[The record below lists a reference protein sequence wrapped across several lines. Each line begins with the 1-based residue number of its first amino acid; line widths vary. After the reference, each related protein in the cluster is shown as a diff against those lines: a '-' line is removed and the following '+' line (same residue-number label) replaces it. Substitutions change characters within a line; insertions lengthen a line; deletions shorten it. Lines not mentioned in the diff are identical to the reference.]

1 MDGNGQKIRH
11 QLLIVVLV
19 PIIML
24 GILINFIGGLLIS
37 SFYSNNVYN
46 QLKISTDVLLG
57 GMELMESGDYSY
69 EDGTLKKG
77 NTDIIGAEMFY
88 NIKQKDGIDTT
99 VFWGDTRVLTTLQD
113 GNGNYY
119 VSTKA
124 DSEIARQVL
133 EYGNDYY
140 LKSVTIND
148 TPYIGYYRP
157 MVNSTGAIVGMI
169 FAGKDKHSY
178 YYEVGLIHFW
188 LLVFS
193 ALAVAGAA
201 WVCLS
206 YCHKLERDIESLGGF
221 LGEIEKG
228 NLDPVLDDKLISRKD
243 EIGEIGKRVSAMRDQ
258 LKRLVEID
266 PLTSLNNRRSGM
278 KKLQRL
284 HEGGADYTIVM
295 CDIDFFKK
303 INDNYGHSA
312 GDEVLTQVSSFMLDS
327 VKNCGFANR
336 WGGEEFLL
344 VYEMSAE
351 KAVEKTT
358 ELREKIISQNFVFGE
373 SDVSVTMTFGICR
386 GNATAAIEDNIKIA
400 DERLYC
406 GKRNGRNK
414 IVFE

>member
-1 MDGNGQKIRH
+1 MDGSEQKIRH

-19 PIIML
+19 PIILL

-37 SFYSNNVYN
+37 GFYSENIYN
-46 QLKISTDVLLG
+46 QLKISTDVLLS
-57 GMELMESGDYSY
+57 GMELMENGDYNY
-69 EDGTLKKG
+69 ENGILKKG
-77 NTDIIGAEMFY
+77 STDIIGSDMFY

-124 DSEIARQVL
+124 DDEIVRQVL
-133 EYGNDYY
+133 ECGNDYY
-140 LKSVTIND
+140 LKSITIND
-148 TPYIGYYRP
+148 TPYVGYYRP
-157 MVNSTGAIVGMI
+157 LSDSTGAIVGMI
-169 FAGKDKHSY
+169 FAGKEKRSY
-178 YYEVGLIHFW
+178 YQEVGLIHFW
-188 LLVFS
+188 FLVFS

-228 NLDPVLDDKLISRKD
+228 NLDPVLDEKLTSRKD

-278 KKLQRL
+278 KRLQRL
-284 HEGGADYTIVM
+284 HESGADYTIVM

-312 GDEVLTQVSSFMLDS
+312 GDKVLTQVSLLMLES

-344 VYEMSAE
+344 VYEISTD
-351 KAVEKTT
+351 KAVQKTA
-358 ELREKIISQNFVFGE
+358 ELREKIISQSFVFGE
-373 SDVSVTMTFGICR
+373 SDVSVTMTFGISK
-386 GNATAAIEDNIKIA
+386 GDTSAAIEDNIKIA

>member
-1 MDGNGQKIRH
+1 MDGSEQKIRH

-19 PIIML
+19 PIILL

-37 SFYSNNVYN
+37 GFYSENIYN
-46 QLKISTDVLLG
+46 QLKISTDVLLS
-57 GMELMESGDYSY
+57 GMELMENGDYNY
-69 EDGTLKKG
+69 ENGILKKG
-77 NTDIIGAEMFY
+77 STDIIGSDMFY

-124 DSEIARQVL
+124 DSEITKQVL
-133 EYGNDYY
+133 ECGNDYY
-140 LKSVTIND
+140 LKSITIND
-148 TPYIGYYRP
+148 TPYVGYYRP
-157 MVNSTGAIVGMI
+157 LSDSTGAIVGMI
-169 FAGKDKHSY
+169 FAGKEKRSY
-178 YYEVGLIHFW
+178 YQEVGLIHFW
-188 LLVFS
+188 FLVFS
-193 ALAVAGAA
+193 ALAVAGAS
-201 WVCLS
+201 WICLS

-228 NLDPVLDDKLISRKD
+228 NLDPVLDEKLTSRKD

-258 LKRLVEID
+258 LKKLVEID

-278 KKLQRL
+278 KKLQKL
-284 HEGGADYTIVM
+284 HESGADYTIVM

-312 GDEVLTQVSSFMLDS
+312 GDEVLTQVSSLMLES

-344 VYEMSAE
+344 VYEMSTD
-351 KAVEKTT
+351 KAVQKTT
-358 ELREKIISQNFVFGE
+358 ELREKIISQNFIFGE
-373 SDVSVTMTFGICR
+373 SDVSVTMTFGISK
-386 GNATAAIEDNIKIA
+386 GDTSAAIEDNIKIA

-406 GKRNGRNK
+406 GKRNGRNR

>member
-1 MDGNGQKIRH
+1 MDGSEQKIRH

-19 PIIML
+19 PIILL

-37 SFYSNNVYN
+37 GFYSENIYN
-46 QLKISTDVLLG
+46 QLKISTDVLLS
-57 GMELMESGDYSY
+57 GMELMENGDYNY
-69 EDGTLKKG
+69 ENGILKKG
-77 NTDIIGAEMFY
+77 STDIIGSDMFY

-124 DSEIARQVL
+124 DSEITKQVL
-133 EYGNDYY
+133 ECGNDYY
-140 LKSVTIND
+140 LKSITIND
-148 TPYIGYYRP
+148 TPYVGYYRP
-157 MVNSTGAIVGMI
+157 LSDSTGAIVGMI
-169 FAGKDKHSY
+169 FAGKEKRSY
-178 YYEVGLIHFW
+178 YQEVGLIHFW
-188 LLVFS
+188 FLVFS

-228 NLDPVLDDKLISRKD
+228 NLDPVLDEKLTSRKD

-258 LKRLVEID
+258 LKRLVDID

-278 KKLQRL
+278 KRLQKL
-284 HEGGADYTIVM
+284 HESGADYTIVM

-312 GDEVLTQVSSFMLDS
+312 GDEVLTQVSSLMLES

-344 VYEMSAE
+344 VYEMSTD
-351 KAVEKTT
+351 KAVQKTA
-358 ELREKIISQNFVFGE
+358 ELREKIISQSFVFGE
-373 SDVSVTMTFGICR
+373 SDVSVTMTFGISK
-386 GNATAAIEDNIKIA
+386 GDTSAAIEDNIKIA

>member
-1 MDGNGQKIRH
+1 MDGSSKKIRH

-19 PIIML
+19 PIILL
-24 GILINFIGGLLIS
+24 GVLINFIGGLLIS

-57 GMELMESGDYSY
+57 GMELMEKGDYCY
-69 EDGTLKKG
+69 EEGVLKKG
-77 NTDIIGAEMFY
+77 DTAIIGTEMFY

-99 VFWGDTRVLTTLQD
+99 IFWGDMRVITTLQD

-124 DSEIARQVL
+124 DSEIAKQVL
-133 EYGNDYY
+133 EYGSDHY
-140 LKSVTIND
+140 LKTVIIND
-148 TPYIGYYRP
+148 KPYIGYYRP
-157 MVNSTGAIVGMI
+157 MSNTTGEIVGMI
-169 FAGKDKHSY
+169 FAGKEKQSY
-178 YYEVGLIHFW
+178 YHEVGLIHFW
-188 LLVFS
+188 FLVFS

-206 YCHKLERDIESLGGF
+206 YCHRLERDIESLGSF

-228 NLDPVLDDKLISRKD
+228 NLDSKLDEKLISRRD
-243 EIGEIGKRVSAMRDQ
+243 EIGDIGKRVSAMRDQ
-258 LKRLVEID
+258 LKRLVDID
-266 PLTSLNNRRSGM
+266 PLTMLNNRRSGM

-284 HEGGADYTIVM
+284 HDSGSDYTIVM

-312 GDEVLTQVSSFMLDS
+312 GDEVLTQVSSLMLDS
-327 VKNCGFANR
+327 VKSCGFANR

-344 VYEMSAE
+344 VYQTSAE
-351 KAVEKTT
+351 EAVQKTT
-358 ELREKIISQNFVFGE
+358 ELREKIISQNFIFGE
-373 SDVSVTMTFGICR
+373 NNVSVTMTFGISK
-386 GNATAAIEDNIKIA
+386 GDNSAAIEDNIKIA
-400 DERLYC
+400 DERLYY
-406 GKRNGRNK
+406 GKRSGRNR

>member
-1 MDGNGQKIRH
+1 MDGSEQKIRH

-19 PIIML
+19 PIILL

-37 SFYSNNVYN
+37 GFYSENIYN
-46 QLKISTDVLLG
+46 QLKISTDVLLS
-57 GMELMESGDYSY
+57 GMELMENGDYNY
-69 EDGTLKKG
+69 ENGILKKG
-77 NTDIIGAEMFY
+77 STDIIGSDMFY

-124 DSEIARQVL
+124 DSEIVRQVL
-133 EYGNDYY
+133 ECGNDYY
-140 LKSVTIND
+140 LKSITIND
-148 TPYIGYYRP
+148 TPYVGYYRP
-157 MVNSTGAIVGMI
+157 LSDSTGAIVGMI
-169 FAGKDKHSY
+169 FAGKEKRSY
-178 YYEVGLIHFW
+178 YQEVGLIHFW
-188 LLVFS
+188 FLVFS
-193 ALAVAGAA
+193 ALAVTGAA

-206 YCHKLERDIESLGGF
+206 YCHKLERDIESLGRF
-221 LGEIEKG
+221 LSEIEKG
-228 NLDPVLDDKLISRKD
+228 NLDPVLDEKLTSRKD

-278 KKLQRL
+278 KRLQKL
-284 HEGGADYTIVM
+284 HESGADYTIVM

-312 GDEVLTQVSSFMLDS
+312 GDEVLTQVSSLMLKS

-344 VYEMSAE
+344 VYEMSTD
-351 KAVEKTT
+351 KAVQKTA
-358 ELREKIISQNFVFGE
+358 ELREKIISQSFVFGE
-373 SDVSVTMTFGICR
+373 SDVSVTMTFGISK
-386 GNATAAIEDNIKIA
+386 GDTSAAIEDNIKIA